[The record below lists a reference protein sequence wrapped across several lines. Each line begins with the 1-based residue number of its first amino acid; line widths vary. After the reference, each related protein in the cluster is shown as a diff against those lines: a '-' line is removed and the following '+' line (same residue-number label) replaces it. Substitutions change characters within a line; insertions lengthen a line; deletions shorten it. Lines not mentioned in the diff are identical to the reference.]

1 MQLLIT
7 LPAARPCK
15 HFTHGSHKLSADV
28 FMLAEH
34 DRACFIGLLIPV
46 STASGETRV
55 SANGSIKQA
64 TDYYYHD
71 AVKKK
76 KNTWF

>member
-1 MQLLIT
+1 
-7 LPAARPCK
+7 
-15 HFTHGSHKLSADV
+15 
-28 FMLAEH
+28 MLAEH

-46 STASGETRV
+46 STASGGTRV

-71 AVKKK
+71 TVKKTHLVLK
-76 KNTWF
+76 EKFVNLS